1 MLDHLR
7 LAIPFDASLVS
18 TVSDTHALVGV
29 DLHDLGI
36 NLAAR
41 SVERMPDGK
50 LSAQMLFHPYESL
63 PTSFTGMAVKVF
75 ADGNYWPFVEIKA
88 SPAKIMQG
96 HNVFGSDSIELG
108 AFEMLGFL
116 AESYPTLFGML
127 YVQGTEVRHLDVTY
141 SARLPDEKLVPQVIS
156 FLSNVSSGQTKPTA
170 DKKFQTTAYWGG
182 VHSRL
187 IQIKLYGKLCEFM
200 SQLDDYKKQAKRGD
214 AVAQRVVDVMS
225 DSRLLEWT
233 TALLR
238 LEARIKFRKLERL
251 GIPTKLFDL
260 IAYQRANPD
269 FLQTLWANA
278 TAPIF
283 SALEGQTMKLL
294 DDDSVYEQLC
304 TTFKKT
310 TASGRVSHTKA
321 RNLFGF
327 YCALREHGCHAM
339 KTRYSEPRYYSL
351 FADLMLAGFSK
362 AYLQNLNTDNKSNV
376 VPMIRFLQVDFSAQQ
391 PDWYVE
397 PVSAFSSPM
406 LRVA

>member
-29 DLHDLGI
+29 DLHELGI

-41 SVERMPDGK
+41 SVERMPDGSV
-50 LSAQMLFHPYESL
+50 SAQMLFHPYESL

-75 ADGNYWPFVEIKA
+75 TDGNYWPFVEIKA

-108 AFEMLGFL
+108 AFEMIGFL
-116 AESYPTLFGML
+116 VQAYPALSGML
-127 YVQGTEVRHLDVTY
+127 YFPDTEVRHLDVTY
-141 SARLPDEKLVPQVIS
+141 SARLPDEKLVPQVIN

-170 DKKFQTTAYWGG
+170 DKKFQTSAYWGG

-187 IQIKLYGKLCEFM
+187 VQLKCYGKLAEFM
-200 SQLDDYKKQAKRGD
+200 SQLDEYKKLAKRGD
-214 AVAQRVVDVMS
+214 AAAQRVVNVMS
-225 DSRLLEWT
+225 DPRIIEWT
-233 TALLR
+233 QALLR
-238 LEARIKFRKLERL
+238 LEARIKHRKLERL
-251 GIPTKLFDL
+251 GLPTKLFDL

-278 TAPIF
+278 TKPIF
-283 SALEGQTMKLL
+283 DALEGQTMKLL
-294 DDDSVYEQLC
+294 DDDSVYERLC
-304 TTFKKT
+304 TTFQKVT
-310 TASGRVSHTKA
+310 PSGRVSLTKA

-327 YCALREHGCHAM
+327 YCALREHGCHVM
-339 KTRYSEPRYYSL
+339 KTRYSKAQYY
-351 FADLMLAGFSK
+351 DLIGDLILSGFSK
-362 AYLQNLNTDNKSNV
+362 AYLQNLHTDNKSNV
-376 VPMIRFLQVDFSAQQ
+376 VPMIRFLQVDFSAQR
-391 PDWYVE
+391 PDWYTE

>member
-75 ADGNYWPFVEIKA
+75 TDGDYWPFVEIKA

-116 AESYPTLFGML
+116 AEAYPALFGML
-127 YVQGTEVRHLDVTY
+127 YVPHTEVRHLDITY

-187 IQIKLYGKLCEFM
+187 VQTKCYGKLVEFL
-200 SQLDDYKKQAKRGD
+200 SQLEDYKKLAKRGD
-214 AVAQRVVDVMS
+214 AVAQRVVAVMS
-225 DSRLLEWT
+225 DPRLIDWT
-233 TALLR
+233 RALLR
-238 LEARIKFRKLERL
+238 LEVRLKHRKLERL
-251 GIPTKLFDL
+251 GVPTKLFDL

-269 FLQTLWANA
+269 FLQCLWANA
-278 TAPIF
+278 TKPIF
-283 SALEGQTMKLL
+283 DALEGQTMKLL
-294 DDDSVYEQLC
+294 DDDSVYERLC
-304 TTFKKT
+304 TTFQKVT
-310 TASGRVSHTKA
+310 PSGRVSLTKA
-321 RNLFGF
+321 RNMFGF
-327 YCALREHGCHAM
+327 YCALREHGCQTM
-339 KTRYSEPRYYSL
+339 KTRYSETQYYDL
-351 FADLMLAGFSK
+351 IADLISAGFSK
-362 AYLQNLNTDNKSNV
+362 AYLQNLHTDNKSNV
-376 VPMIRFLQVDFSAQQ
+376 VPMIRFLQVDFSAQR
-391 PDWYVE
+391 PDWYSE
-397 PVSAFSSPM
+397 PVSAFSSPV

>member
-141 SARLPDEKLVPQVIS
+141 SARLPDEKLVPQVIN

-187 IQIKLYGKLCEFM
+187 IQIKLYGKLSEFM
-200 SQLDDYKKQAKRGD
+200 SQLEDYKKLAKRGD
-214 AVAQRVVDVMS
+214 SVAQRVVDVMA
-225 DSRLLEWT
+225 DPRLLQWT
-233 TALLR
+233 NALLR

-260 IAYQRANPD
+260 IVYQKANPD

-283 SALEGQTMKLL
+283 SALAGQTMKLL

-310 TASGRVSHTKA
+310 TASGRVSLTKA
-321 RNLFGF
+321 RNMFGF
-327 YCALREHGCHAM
+327 YCALREHGCQTM
-339 KTRYSEPRYYSL
+339 KTRYSSTQYYDLIS
-351 FADLMLAGFSK
+351 DLMLAGFSK
-362 AYLQNLNTDNKSNV
+362 AYLQNLNTENKSNI

-397 PVSAFSSPM
+397 PVSSFKA
-406 LRVA
+406 A

>member
-18 TVSDTHALVGV
+18 TVNDTHALVGV
-29 DLHDLGI
+29 DLHDLGV

-41 SVERMPDGK
+41 SVERQADGR

-75 ADGNYWPFVEIKA
+75 AEGNYWPFVEIKA

-96 HNVFGSDSIELG
+96 HNVFGSSSIELG

-127 YVQGTEVRHLDVTY
+127 YVPDTEVRHMDITY
-141 SARLPDEKLVPQVIS
+141 SARLSSESLVPKVIS
-156 FLSNVSSGQTKPTA
+156 YLSNVSSGQTKATA
-170 DKKFQTTAYWGG
+170 DKKFHNTAYWGG

-187 IQIKLYGKLCEFM
+187 VQTKCYGKHSEFM
-200 SQLDDYKKQAKRGD
+200 SQLDDYRKLANRGD
-214 AVAQRVVDVMS
+214 ATAQRVVDVMS
-225 DSRLLEWT
+225 DSRLISWSN
-233 TALLR
+233 ALIR
-238 LEARIKFRKLERL
+238 WECRIKHRKLERL

-260 IAYQRANPD
+260 IKHQRANPD
-269 FLQTLWANA
+269 FLQCLWANA
-278 TAPIF
+278 TKPIF

-304 TTFKKT
+304 TFFHTVT
-310 TASGRVSHTKA
+310 PSGRVSLTKA

-327 YCALREHGCHAM
+327 YCALREHGCQTM
-339 KTRYSEPRYYSL
+339 KSRYSETRYYAYI
-351 FADLMLAGFSK
+351 ADLILSGFSK
-362 AYLQNLNTDNKSNV
+362 AYLQNLHTDNKSNV
-376 VPMIRFLQVDFSAQQ
+376 VPMLRFVQVDFSAQQ

-397 PVSAFSSPM
+397 PVSSFAN